1 MTRSACEPKCAARRF
16 GALPLLL
23 LLLLAA
29 CMLGVKRPAGLGDVQ
44 DLRFWSHPD
53 YTRVVVE
60 LTRGVDA
67 KLVRLPADKKAG
79 RPERLYVDLERIW
92 VGRRYASGVPVGDGL
107 LRKLWLGQ
115 NTLQKSR
122 LVIDLQ
128 DYQRHRLIVLASPPR
143 VVVDVYGSRSTPEAL
158 RWPVPPQSKA
168 PHDGGRLSMP
178 LRRVHKVVI
187 DAGHGGK
194 DPGTIGVGGMR
205 EKDVNLKLARM
216 LEGRLEERGF
226 EVLLTRDDDRYLDL
240 EQRTV
245 LAESARGDLF
255 ISIHANASPRRSTR
269 GIEIYYLDENY
280 ERHSMDVAAR
290 ENGIPQRE
298 LDSLQRTLA
307 RLRTHEASDHSRRL
321 ASLVHDQVIPG
332 LAPSYAGVPDLGV
345 KTGPF
350 YVLFL
355 SSMPSILVEAGFLSN
370 RRDAALLR
378 DTDYLE
384 AFARYMAVGMVR
396 YRDSDVKLTGGA
408 AE

>member
-1 MTRSACEPKCAARRF
+1 M
-16 GALPLLL
+16 
-23 LLLLAA
+23 
-29 CMLGVKRPAGLGDVQ
+29 
-44 DLRFWSHPD
+44 
-53 YTRVVVE
+53 
-60 LTRGVDA
+60 
-67 KLVRLPADKKAG
+67 
-79 RPERLYVDLERIW
+79 
-92 VGRRYASGVPVGDGL
+92 
-107 LRKLWLGQ
+107 
-115 NTLQKSR
+115 
-122 LVIDLQ
+122 
-128 DYQRHRLIVLASPPR
+128 
-143 VVVDVYGSRSTPEAL
+143 
-158 RWPVPPQSKA
+158 
-168 PHDGGRLSMP
+168 
-178 LRRVHKVVI
+178 
-187 DAGHGGK
+187 
-194 DPGTIGVGGMR
+194 
-205 EKDVNLKLARM
+205 
-216 LEGRLEERGF
+216 
-226 EVLLTRDDDRYLDL
+226 LLTRDDDRYLDL

-384 AFARYMAVGMVR
+384 AFARYMAVGIVR